1 MRKTELSLLEGSLKK
16 TWKLQDDF
24 RLVEQRNKEIDL
36 TLKELEEIKWRLGAV
51 LNEDDYETMKSMLG
65 VGRGLDKF
73 DEEFSGIDVESL

>member
-51 LNEDDYETMKSMLG
+51 LNEDDYETM
-65 VGRGLDKF
+65 
-73 DEEFSGIDVESL
+73 